1 MSIKIHHGPPGS
13 YKTSGA
19 VMDDFIPAARAGRV
33 VVTNVR
39 GLESVERVRT
49 ALGDDTVPDSF
60 ELIHLPTTEHPDAA
74 NNRQL
79 LSRWWHWLPHGAFML
94 LDEAQM
100 IWPKTWKD
108 GDLRELD
115 YPGGLDAANAANRP
129 FNWQTA
135 FEMHRHYGWDMVLT
149 TPNIDRLRPD
159 VRQCAEGAYKH
170 KNQAIIG
177 LKGFYLEAFHM
188 ADDNGKAA
196 SDFLILRNRRIKP
209 EVWKLYDSTATGT
222 VRDTIA
228 GLSLLASP
236 RVLFL
241 VGVLTG
247 CLYWFFSGDR
257 PAVLGGPIKS
267 SVPGAAG
274 PGPGVPGPAPG
285 PGGGVIAAVGPAPGG
300 AAPGGPAAGGD
311 GALAAARAADPL
323 DGRKLYIAGRYGPI
337 EDLRYLF
344 VAESEQDTIH
354 LTDRELVQIGAK
366 VDLVTTCFAK
376 VSFGAL
382 VRTASC
388 VPRGKRK
395 PRLAAEPASRD
406 DVGGAAPP
414 GRPAAP

>member
-39 GLESVERVRT
+39 GLDSVERVRD

-74 NNRQL
+74 KNRQL

-241 VGVLTG
+241 VGVLAG

-285 PGGGVIAAVGPAPGG
+285 PGGGIIAAMGPAPGG

-323 DGRKLYIAGRYGPI
+323 DGRRLYIAGRYGPI

-366 VDLVTTCFAK
+366 VDLVTTCFAR
-376 VSFGAL
+376 VAFGAL

-388 VPRGKRK
+388 VPHSKRK
-395 PRLAAEPASRD
+395 PKLTAEPASRD

>member
-39 GLESVERVRT
+39 GLDSVERVRS

-60 ELIHLPTTEHPDAA
+60 ELIHLPTTEHPAA
-74 NNRQL
+74 AENRAHL
-79 LSRWWHWLPHGAFML
+79 ARWWHWLPHGAFML

-100 IWPKTWKD
+100 IWPKTWKES
-108 GDLRELD
+108 DLRELD
-115 YPGGLDAANAANRP
+115 YPGGLEAANAANRP
-129 FNWQTA
+129 FNWQSA

-170 KNQAIIG
+170 KNQAMIG
-177 LKGFYLEAFHM
+177 LKGFYLEAFHL
-188 ADDNGKAA
+188 ADDNGKSA
-196 SDFLILRNRRIKP
+196 SDFLVLRNRRIKQ
-209 EVWKLYDSTATGT
+209 EVWRLYDSTATGSFS
-222 VRDTIA
+222 DTIA

-236 RVLFL
+236 RILLL
-241 VGVLTG
+241 VGALAACWG
-247 CLYWFFSGDR
+247 WFFSTDR
-257 PAVLGGPIKS
+257 PAVLGGEVKPA
-267 SVPGAAG
+267 VPGLPAPEPGRGGASITANAG
-274 PGPGVPGPAPG
+274 PNPGLAGAAAPVAPG
-285 PGGGVIAAVGPAPGG
+285 ADGSGGRGTAAAVH
-300 AAPGGPAAGGD
+300 
-311 GALAAARAADPL
+311 LADPL
-323 DGRKLYIAGRYGPI
+323 DGRRLYIAGRYGPV

-388 VPRGKRK
+388 VPHGKRK